1 MNPVSEE
8 LFNSYDENIVVMGS
22 TGSVGIQ
29 SLDVI
34 SKSKSHK
41 VIGLSCYSN
50 ADLIFEQTKEY
61 LPNFVAIE
69 VIDPSHNLF
78 NLCKENNIKLITGN
92 NASCNIPFDN
102 LDLAINAIVGTAGLK
117 PTIEL
122 VKNGI
127 DIALSNKES
136 LVLGG
141 HIIMPLAQK
150 NNVNIIPVD
159 SEHSA
164 IFQCLNGENHNE
176 LKKIILTGSGGPF
189 LETPIDKF
197 NTITPDQ
204 ALKHPNWDMGA
215 KISIDSATMMNKA
228 LELIEALWLF
238 NIKLDKI
245 QITIH
250 PQSIV
255 HSMVEFVDGSYKA
268 HLGLP
273 DMKVP
278 IQYAL
283 TFPNRKDSS
292 VGSLDFEN
300 LNLDFRKP
308 DLERYPILSLVEELI
323 NLGGNRVAVMSM
335 ANDYI
340 VERFLDRKI
349 SFNEIFYLIQEVVNE
364 FASDDLPSL
373 EELFILDKNIE
384 LYLNSN

>member
-1 MNPVSEE
+1 MK
-8 LFNSYDENIVVMGS
+8 NIVVMGS
-22 TGSVGIQ
+22 TGSIGIQ

-34 SKSKSHK
+34 SKHNSHK
-41 VIGLSCYSN
+41 VAGLTCHSN
-50 ADLIFEQTKEY
+50 ADLLFEQTEKY
-61 LPNFVAIE
+61 LPDFIAID
-69 VIDPSHNLF
+69 VIDPSHSLF
-78 NLCKENNIKLITGN
+78 NLCKENNIELITGSD
-92 NASCNIPFDN
+92 ASSNIPFNN
-102 LDLAINAIVGTAGLK
+102 LDLAINAIVGTSGLR

-122 VKNGI
+122 IKNGV

-141 HIIMPLAQK
+141 HIIMPLATEK
-150 NNVNIIPVD
+150 NVNIIPVD

-164 IFQCLNGENHNE
+164 IFQCLNGENQKE

-189 LETPIDKF
+189 LKKPIHEFDS
-197 NTITPDQ
+197 ITPNE

-228 LELIEALWLF
+228 LELVEALWLF

-283 TFPNRKDSS
+283 TFPKRKDSS
-292 VGSLDFEN
+292 VGSLDFDN
-300 LNLDFRKP
+300 LNLDFKKP
-308 DLERYPILSLVEELI
+308 NLERYPILALVEELI

-335 ANDYI
+335 ANDHI
-340 VERFLDRKI
+340 VQKFLDQKI
-349 SFNEIFYLIQEVVNE
+349 SFNEIFSLIKEVVNE

-373 EELFILDKNIE
+373 EELFILDKNIQ
-384 LYLNSN
+384 LYLDPN

>member
-1 MNPVSEE
+1 MK
-8 LFNSYDENIVVMGS
+8 NIVVMGS
-22 TGSVGIQ
+22 TGSIGTQ

-34 SKSKSHK
+34 SKHNSHK
-41 VIGLSCYSN
+41 VVGLTCYSN
-50 ADLIFEQTKEY
+50 ADLLFEQTIKY
-61 LPNFVAIE
+61 SPDFVAID
-69 VIDPSHNLF
+69 VIDSSHNLF
-78 NLCKENNIKLITGN
+78 NLCKENNIELITGSD
-92 NASCNIPFDN
+92 ASSNIPFN
-102 LDLAINAIVGTAGLK
+102 GLDLAINAIVGTPGLL

-141 HIIMPLAQK
+141 HIIMPLAYK
-150 NNVNIIPVD
+150 KNVNIIPVD

-164 IFQCLNGENHNE
+164 IFQCLNGENQKE

-189 LETPIDKF
+189 LKKPIHEFDS
-197 NTITPDQ
+197 ITPNE
-204 ALKHPNWDMGA
+204 ALNHPNWDMGA

-238 NIKLDKI
+238 NIELDKI

-283 TFPNRKDSS
+283 TFPERKDTS
-292 VGSLDFEN
+292 VESLDFDN
-300 LNLDFRKP
+300 LNLDFKKP

-340 VERFLDRKI
+340 VQKFLDQKI
-349 SFNEIFYLIQEVVNE
+349 SFNEIFSLIKEVVDE

-373 EELFILDKNIE
+373 EELFILDKNIQ
-384 LYLNSN
+384 LYLNPN

>member
-1 MNPVSEE
+1 MK
-8 LFNSYDENIVVMGS
+8 NIVVMGS
-22 TGSVGIQ
+22 TGSIGIQ

-34 SKSKSHK
+34 SKDNSYN
-41 VIGLSCYSN
+41 VVGLTCHSN
-50 ADLIFEQTKEY
+50 ANLLFEQAKKHS
-61 LPNFVAIE
+61 PDFVAID
-69 VIDPSHNLF
+69 VIDSSHDLF
-78 NLCKENNIKLITGN
+78 NLCKENNIELITGSK
-92 NASCNIPFDN
+92 ASSNIPFKN
-102 LDLAINAIVGTAGLK
+102 LNLAINAIVGTAGLR

-122 VKNGI
+122 IKNGV

-141 HIIMPLAQK
+141 HIIMPLAHK
-150 NNVNIIPVD
+150 KNVNIIPVD

-164 IFQCLNGENHNE
+164 IFQCLNGENHRE

-189 LETPIDKF
+189 LETPIHEFDA
-197 NTITPDQ
+197 ITPEQ

-283 TFPNRKDSS
+283 TFPERKDSS

-300 LNLDFRKP
+300 LNLDFKKP
-308 DLERYPILSLVEELI
+308 DLERYPILSFVEELI
-323 NLGGNRVAVMSM
+323 NLGGNRIAVMSM
-335 ANDYI
+335 ANDY
-340 VERFLDRKI
+340 VVQKFLDQKI
-349 SFNEIFYLIQEVVNE
+349 SFNEIFSLIKEVVDK
-364 FASDDLPSL
+364 FASDDQPSF
-373 EELFILDKNIE
+373 EELFILDKNIQ
-384 LYLNSN
+384 LYLDPN

>member
-1 MNPVSEE
+1 MK
-8 LFNSYDENIVVMGS
+8 NIVVMGS
-22 TGSVGIQ
+22 TGSIGTQ

-34 SKSKSHK
+34 SKHNSHK
-41 VIGLSCYSN
+41 VVGLTCYSN
-50 ADLIFEQTKEY
+50 ADLLFEQTIKY
-61 LPNFVAIE
+61 SPDFVAID
-69 VIDPSHNLF
+69 VIDSSHNLF
-78 NLCKENNIKLITGN
+78 NLCKENNIELITGSD
-92 NASCNIPFDN
+92 ASSNIPFN
-102 LDLAINAIVGTAGLK
+102 GLDLAINAIVGTPGLQ

-122 VKNGI
+122 VENGI

-141 HIIMPLAQK
+141 HIIMPLAARK
-150 NNVNIIPVD
+150 NVKIIPVD

-164 IFQCLNGENHNE
+164 IFQCLNGENQKE

-189 LETPIDKF
+189 LKKPIHEFDSISP
-197 NTITPDQ
+197 NE
-204 ALKHPNWDMGA
+204 ALNHPNWDMGA

-238 NIKLDKI
+238 NIELDKI

-283 TFPNRKDSS
+283 TFPERKDTS
-292 VGSLDFEN
+292 VESLDFDN
-300 LNLDFRKP
+300 LNLDFKKP
-308 DLERYPILSLVEELI
+308 DLEKYPILSLVEELI

-340 VERFLDRKI
+340 VQKFLDQKI
-349 SFNEIFYLIQEVVNE
+349 SFNEIFSLIKEVVDE

-373 EELFILDKNIE
+373 EELFILDKNIQ
-384 LYLNSN
+384 LYLNPN

>member
-1 MNPVSEE
+1 MKNV
-8 LFNSYDENIVVMGS
+8 VVMGS
-22 TGSVGIQ
+22 TGSIGIQ

-34 SKSKSHK
+34 SKNKSHK
-41 VIGLSCYSN
+41 VFGLSCYSN
-50 ADLIFEQTKEY
+50 ADLLFEQTKKY
-61 LPNFVAIE
+61 LPNFVAID
-69 VIDPSHNLF
+69 VIDSSHNLF
-78 NLCKENNIKLITGN
+78 TLCKENNIKLITGN
-92 NASCNIPFDN
+92 NASSNIPFDN
-102 LDLAINAIVGTAGLK
+102 LDLAINAIVGTAGLQ
-117 PTIEL
+117 PTVEL
-122 VKNGI
+122 IKKGI

-141 HIIMPLAQK
+141 HIIMPLAHK

-164 IFQCLNGENHNE
+164 IFQCLNGESRRE

-189 LETPIDKF
+189 LEMPINKF
-197 NTITPDQ
+197 NSITPDQ

-238 NIKLDKI
+238 DIKLDKI
-245 QITIH
+245 QIAIH

-283 TFPNRKDSS
+283 TFPERKDSS
-292 VGSLDFEN
+292 VGSLDFQN
-300 LNLDFRKP
+300 LNLDFKKP

-340 VERFLDRKI
+340 VQRFLEQKI
-349 SFNEIFYLIQEVVNE
+349 SFNEIFFLIKKVVNE

-373 EELFILDKNIE
+373 EELFILDKNIQ

>member
-1 MNPVSEE
+1 MK
-8 LFNSYDENIVVMGS
+8 NIVVMGS

-164 IFQCLNGENHNE
+164 IFQCLNGENLKE

-373 EELFILDKNIE
+373 EELFILDKNIQ

>member
-1 MNPVSEE
+1 MK
-8 LFNSYDENIVVMGS
+8 NIVVMGS

-164 IFQCLNGENHNE
+164 IFQCLNGENLKE

-283 TFPNRKDSS
+283 TFPNRTNSS

-323 NLGGNRVAVMSM
+323 NSGGNRVAVMSM
-335 ANDYI
+335 ANDY
-340 VERFLDRKI
+340 VVKRFLDRKI
-349 SFNEIFYLIQEVVNE
+349 SFNEIFYLIQKVVDE

>member
-1 MNPVSEE
+1 MK
-8 LFNSYDENIVVMGS
+8 NIVVMGS

-69 VIDPSHNLF
+69 VIDSSHNLF
-78 NLCKENNIKLITGN
+78 NLCKKNNIKLITGN

-164 IFQCLNGENHNE
+164 IFQCLNGENLKE

-323 NLGGNRVAVMSM
+323 NSGGNRVAVMSM
-335 ANDYI
+335 ANDY
-340 VERFLDRKI
+340 VVKRFLDRKI
-349 SFNEIFYLIQEVVNE
+349 SFNEIFYLIQKVVDE

>member
-1 MNPVSEE
+1 MKNV
-8 LFNSYDENIVVMGS
+8 VVMGS

-34 SKSKSHK
+34 SKNKSHK

-50 ADLIFEQTKEY
+50 ADLLFEQTKEY

-102 LDLAINAIVGTAGLK
+102 LDLAINAIVGTPGLK

-164 IFQCLNGENHNE
+164 IFQCLNGENLKE

-228 LELIEALWLF
+228 LELMEALWLF

-323 NLGGNRVAVMSM
+323 NSGGNRVAVMSM
-335 ANDYI
+335 ANDY
-340 VERFLDRKI
+340 VVKRFLDRKI
-349 SFNEIFYLIQEVVNE
+349 SFNEIFYLIQKVVDE

>member
-1 MNPVSEE
+1 MK
-8 LFNSYDENIVVMGS
+8 NIVVMGS

-69 VIDPSHNLF
+69 IIDSSHNLF

-122 VKNGI
+122 VNNGI

-141 HIIMPLAQK
+141 HIIMPLARK

-164 IFQCLNGENHNE
+164 IFQCLNGENHKE

-283 TFPNRKDSS
+283 TFPNRTNSS

-340 VERFLDRKI
+340 VKRFLDRKI

-373 EELFILDKNIE
+373 EELFILDKNIQ

>member
-1 MNPVSEE
+1 MKNV
-8 LFNSYDENIVVMGS
+8 VVMGS

-34 SKSKSHK
+34 SKNKSHK

-50 ADLIFEQTKEY
+50 ADLLFEQTKEY

-69 VIDPSHNLF
+69 VIDSSHNLF

-122 VKNGI
+122 VNNGV

-164 IFQCLNGENHNE
+164 IFQCLNGENHKE

-335 ANDYI
+335 ANDY
-340 VERFLDRKI
+340 VVKRFLDRKI
-349 SFNEIFYLIQEVVNE
+349 SFNEIFYLIQKVVNE

>member
-1 MNPVSEE
+1 MKNV
-8 LFNSYDENIVVMGS
+8 VVMGS

-34 SKSKSHK
+34 SKNKSHK

-50 ADLIFEQTKEY
+50 ADLLFEQTKEY

-69 VIDPSHNLF
+69 VIDSSHNLF

-122 VKNGI
+122 VNNGI

-141 HIIMPLAQK
+141 HIIMPLARK

-164 IFQCLNGENHNE
+164 IFQCLNGENHKE

-335 ANDYI
+335 ANDY
-340 VERFLDRKI
+340 VVKRFLDRKI
-349 SFNEIFYLIQEVVNE
+349 SFNEIFYLIQKVVNE

>member
-1 MNPVSEE
+1 MK
-8 LFNSYDENIVVMGS
+8 NIVVMGS

-69 VIDPSHNLF
+69 VIDSSHNLF
-78 NLCKENNIKLITGN
+78 NLCKENNIKLITGK

-164 IFQCLNGENHNE
+164 IFQCLNGENLKE

-283 TFPNRKDSS
+283 TFPNRTNSS

-340 VERFLDRKI
+340 VKRFLDRKI
-349 SFNEIFYLIQEVVNE
+349 SFNEIFYLIQKVVDE

-373 EELFILDKNIE
+373 EELFILDKNIQ

>member
-1 MNPVSEE
+1 MK
-8 LFNSYDENIVVMGS
+8 NIVVMGS
-22 TGSVGIQ
+22 TGSIGIQ

-34 SKSKSHK
+34 SKNNSHK
-41 VIGLSCYSN
+41 VIGLTCHSN
-50 ADLIFEQTKEY
+50 ADLLFEQTKKY
-61 LPNFVAIE
+61 SPDFVAID
-69 VIDPSHNLF
+69 VIDSSHNLF
-78 NLCKENNIKLITGN
+78 NLCKKNNIELITGN
-92 NASCNIPFDN
+92 DASSNIPFSN
-102 LDLAINAIVGTAGLK
+102 LDLAINAIVGTSGLR

-122 VKNGI
+122 IKNGV

-141 HIIMPLAQK
+141 HIIMPLANK
-150 NNVNIIPVD
+150 KNVNIIPVD

-164 IFQCLNGENHNE
+164 IFQCLNGENQRE

-189 LETPIDKF
+189 LKKPIHEFD
-197 NTITPDQ
+197 TITPNE

-228 LELIEALWLF
+228 LELVEALWLF

-283 TFPNRKDSS
+283 TFPERKDAS
-292 VGSLDFEN
+292 VGSLDFDN
-300 LNLDFRKP
+300 LNLDFKKP

-323 NLGGNRVAVMSM
+323 NFCLLYTS
-335 ANDYI
+335 
-340 VERFLDRKI
+340 
-349 SFNEIFYLIQEVVNE
+349 
-364 FASDDLPSL
+364 PSPR
-373 EELFILDKNIE
+373 D
-384 LYLNSN
+384 

>member
-1 MNPVSEE
+1 MK
-8 LFNSYDENIVVMGS
+8 NIVVMGS
-22 TGSVGIQ
+22 TGSIGIQ

-34 SKSKSHK
+34 SKNNSHR
-41 VIGLSCYSN
+41 VIGLTCHSN
-50 ADLIFEQTKEY
+50 ADLLFEQAKKY
-61 LPNFVAIE
+61 SPDFVAID
-69 VIDPSHNLF
+69 VIDSSHNLF
-78 NLCKENNIKLITGN
+78 DFCKKNNIELITGN
-92 NASCNIPFDN
+92 NASSNIPFSH
-102 LDLAINAIVGTAGLK
+102 LDLAINAIVGTSGLR

-122 VKNGI
+122 IKNGV

-141 HIIMPLAQK
+141 HLIVPLANK
-150 NNVNIIPVD
+150 KNVNIIPVD

-164 IFQCLNGENHNE
+164 IFQCLNGENQRE

-189 LETPIDKF
+189 LKKPIHEFD
-197 NTITPDQ
+197 TITPNE

-228 LELIEALWLF
+228 LELVEALWLF

-283 TFPNRKDSS
+283 TFPERKNST
-292 VGSLDFEN
+292 VGSLDFDN
-300 LNLDFRKP
+300 LNLDFKKP

-323 NLGGNRVAVMSM
+323 HLGGNRVAAMSM

-340 VERFLDRKI
+340 VQKFLDQKI
-349 SFNEIFYLIQEVVNE
+349 SFNEIFSLIKEVVDE

-373 EELFILDKNIE
+373 EELFILDKNIQ
-384 LYLNSN
+384 LYLDTN

>member
-1 MNPVSEE
+1 MKNV
-8 LFNSYDENIVVMGS
+8 VVMGS

-34 SKSKSHK
+34 SKNKSHK

-50 ADLIFEQTKEY
+50 ADLLFEQTKEY

-69 VIDPSHNLF
+69 IIDSSHNLF

-164 IFQCLNGENHNE
+164 IFQCLNGENLKE

-189 LETPIDKF
+189 LKTPIDKF

-283 TFPNRKDSS
+283 TFPNRTDSS

-335 ANDYI
+335 ANDY
-340 VERFLDRKI
+340 VVKRFLDRKI

-373 EELFILDKNIE
+373 EELFILDKNIQ

>member
-1 MNPVSEE
+1 MK
-8 LFNSYDENIVVMGS
+8 NIVVMGS
-22 TGSVGIQ
+22 TGSIGTQ
-29 SLDVI
+29 SLEVI
-34 SKSKSHK
+34 SKHNSHK
-41 VIGLSCYSN
+41 VVGLTCYSN
-50 ADLIFEQTKEY
+50 ADLLFEQTIKY
-61 LPNFVAIE
+61 SPDFVAID
-69 VIDPSHNLF
+69 VIDSSHNLF
-78 NLCKENNIKLITGN
+78 NLCKENNIELITGSD
-92 NASCNIPFDN
+92 ASSNIPFN
-102 LDLAINAIVGTAGLK
+102 GLDLAINAIVGTPGLQ

-141 HIIMPLAQK
+141 HIIMPLAYK
-150 NNVNIIPVD
+150 KNVNIIPVD

-164 IFQCLNGENHNE
+164 IFQCLNGENQKE

-189 LETPIDKF
+189 LKKPIHEFDS
-197 NTITPDQ
+197 ITPNE
-204 ALKHPNWDMGA
+204 ALNHPNWDMGA

-238 NIKLDKI
+238 NIEIDKI

-283 TFPNRKDSS
+283 TFPERKDTS
-292 VGSLDFEN
+292 VESLDFDN
-300 LNLDFRKP
+300 LNLDFKKP
-308 DLERYPILSLVEELI
+308 DLEKYPILSLVEELI

-340 VERFLDRKI
+340 VQKFLDQKI
-349 SFNEIFYLIQEVVNE
+349 SFNEIFSLIKEVVDE

-373 EELFILDKNIE
+373 EELFILDKNIQ
-384 LYLNSN
+384 LYLNPN

>member
-1 MNPVSEE
+1 MK
-8 LFNSYDENIVVMGS
+8 NIVVMGS

-34 SKSKSHK
+34 SKSKYHK

-122 VKNGI
+122 VNNGV

-164 IFQCLNGENHNE
+164 IFQCLNGENHKE

-323 NLGGNRVAVMSM
+323 NSGGNRVAVMSM
-335 ANDYI
+335 ANDY
-340 VERFLDRKI
+340 VVKRFLDRKI
-349 SFNEIFYLIQEVVNE
+349 SFNEIFYLIQKVVDE

>member
-1 MNPVSEE
+1 MK
-8 LFNSYDENIVVMGS
+8 NIVVMGS

-164 IFQCLNGENHNE
+164 IFQCLNGENLKE

-283 TFPNRKDSS
+283 TFPNRTNSS

-323 NLGGNRVAVMSM
+323 ILGGNRVAVMSM
-335 ANDYI
+335 ANDY
-340 VERFLDRKI
+340 VVKRFLDRKI
-349 SFNEIFYLIQEVVNE
+349 SFNEIFYLIQKVVNE

-373 EELFILDKNIE
+373 EELFILDKNIQ

>member
-1 MNPVSEE
+1 MKNV
-8 LFNSYDENIVVMGS
+8 VVMGS

-34 SKSKSHK
+34 SKNKSHK

-50 ADLIFEQTKEY
+50 ADLLFEQTKEY

-69 VIDPSHNLF
+69 IIDPSHNLF

-117 PTIEL
+117 PTLEL
-122 VKNGI
+122 VNNGV

-164 IFQCLNGENHNE
+164 IFQCLNGENHKE

-189 LETPIDKF
+189 LKTPIDKF

-335 ANDYI
+335 ANDY
-340 VERFLDRKI
+340 VVKRFLDRKI
-349 SFNEIFYLIQEVVNE
+349 SFNEIFYLIQKVVDE

>member
-1 MNPVSEE
+1 MK
-8 LFNSYDENIVVMGS
+8 NIVVMGS

-50 ADLIFEQTKEY
+50 ADLLFEQTKEY

-164 IFQCLNGENHNE
+164 IFQCLNGENLKE

-373 EELFILDKNIE
+373 EELFILDKNIQ

>member
-1 MNPVSEE
+1 MKNV
-8 LFNSYDENIVVMGS
+8 VVMGS

-34 SKSKSHK
+34 SKNKSHK

-50 ADLIFEQTKEY
+50 ADLLFEQTKEY

-69 VIDPSHNLF
+69 VIDSSHNLF
-78 NLCKENNIKLITGN
+78 NLCKKNNIKLITGN

-117 PTIEL
+117 PTLEL
-122 VKNGI
+122 VNNGV

-164 IFQCLNGENHNE
+164 IFQCLNGENHKE

-189 LETPIDKF
+189 LKTPIDKF

-335 ANDYI
+335 ANDY
-340 VERFLDRKI
+340 VVKRFLDRKI
-349 SFNEIFYLIQEVVNE
+349 SFNEIFYLIQKVVNE

>member
-1 MNPVSEE
+1 MK
-8 LFNSYDENIVVMGS
+8 NIVVMGS

-34 SKSKSHK
+34 SKNKSHK

-122 VKNGI
+122 VNNGI

-164 IFQCLNGENHNE
+164 IFQCLNGENLKE

-283 TFPNRKDSS
+283 TFPNRTNSS

-373 EELFILDKNIE
+373 EELFILDKNIQ
-384 LYLNSN
+384 LYLNSH

>member
-1 MNPVSEE
+1 MK
-8 LFNSYDENIVVMGS
+8 NIVVMGS

-34 SKSKSHK
+34 SKNKSHK

-50 ADLIFEQTKEY
+50 ADLLFEQTKEY

-122 VKNGI
+122 VNNGV

-164 IFQCLNGENHNE
+164 IFQCLNGENHKE

-335 ANDYI
+335 ANDY
-340 VERFLDRKI
+340 VVKRFLDRKI
-349 SFNEIFYLIQEVVNE
+349 SFNEIFYLIQKVVDE